1 MKPLAWLVATVNSL
15 FHSYA
20 FCLISRTGDRMMYK
34 SMWLEVNWRANGM
47 QYVYYITKSFCKLGS
62 KTILWDSIVVEKKHV
77 RINKRQT
84 YLRFWWTMNTIFH
97 KSWFNFSCSLFILI
111 GKEFLQTYICG
122 INIRSEPSAPQV
134 AKKKS
139 LHNQSLFGKDGGVV
153 LTSFYRTT

>member
-1 MKPLAWLVATVNSL
+1 MMKPFAWLVATVNSL

-20 FCLISRTGDRMMYK
+20 FCPISRTGDRMMYR
-34 SMWLEVNWRANGM
+34 SMWLEVSWRANGM

-62 KTILWDSIVVEKKHV
+62 KTILWDSIVVEKNMSELTNVKL
-77 RINKRQT
+77 IWDFDEQ
-84 YLRFWWTMNTIFH
+84 WIFH

-111 GKEFLQTYICG
+111 GKEFLQTHICG
-122 INIRSEPSAPQV
+122 INIRSEPSVPQV

-153 LTSFYRTT
+153 LTSFCRTT